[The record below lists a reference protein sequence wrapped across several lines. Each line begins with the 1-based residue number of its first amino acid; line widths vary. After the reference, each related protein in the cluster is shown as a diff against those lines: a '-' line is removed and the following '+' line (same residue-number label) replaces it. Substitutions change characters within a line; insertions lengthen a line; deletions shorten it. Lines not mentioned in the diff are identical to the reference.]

1 MFNELFSFSSL
12 PESGNLRD
20 KLRHHTHVFRL
31 YESATIN
38 VFVILPLWFEFSAS
52 SYFSKISPLQWRWR
66 LSSASLRDVTYVVMT
81 QSRVCFRLKS
91 TLLCVWLQPE
101 PNAVTHSQGPA
112 GPPRDLGGFAVC
124 RGQGDYQL
132 PIIESSNLISVV
144 YLGRKI

>member
-1 MFNELFSFSSL
+1 MRIFFSIFVFNELFSFSSL

-91 TLLCVWLQPE
+91 TLLCVCACSRSRMLSLIHKDP
-101 PNAVTHSQGPA
+101 PA
-112 GPPRDLGGFAVC
+112 RLETWEDLLCVGVKV
-124 RGQGDYQL
+124 
-132 PIIESSNLISVV
+132 IISCQ
-144 YLGRKI
+144 